1 VFRASYAAN
10 GAKQL
15 EGAAT
20 CYELFVSSAKRFPSR
35 PCLGFRR
42 RDPANP
48 QQPLPYEFLAYAEVS
63 QTVAEIH
70 GAMLQLGLRPYDH
83 VGVIGANC
91 PEWLMAM
98 EAMNRMSAVCVPL
111 YETLGE
117 NAIEYI
123 VEHSDTKLVVA
134 QGCKLPAIAKAL
146 AKGAKDVVKSG
157 VVYWGSADPKQI
169 QAIESL
175 GVSVTP
181 WGDMLEKGRKAP
193 TPEPYPPKP
202 EDLCTI
208 MYTSGTTGP
217 PKGVMITHSAMVYSI
232 SGVNA
237 FLEHHN
243 EESGPEDVFLSYLP
257 LAHIFDRLVEEYML
271 YVGGSI
277 GYWQGDVKKLMDDI
291 AALRPTVFVGV
302 PRVFERICGGICDLM
317 SKGSRVSQSIFN
329 YAFARKHYFLARG
342 FSVDQASPISDWLV
356 FNKIKARLGGR
367 VRVIISGGAP
377 LPVQAE
383 DFLRV
388 SMCAPVIQGYGL
400 TETCAASFI
409 SNPFDNRHLGTV
421 GAPLAHTDLRL
432 EAVPDMGYDPNP
444 TDGSNPRGEIL
455 IRGPGVFKG
464 YYRDEKMTLDVL
476 DADGF
481 FHTGDVGELLPW
493 GALRIIDRIKNIFK
507 LAHGEYVA
515 VERVENAY
523 KMCPVV
529 DQLWVYGSSFENF
542 LVAVVVPKE
551 PNLRQVLQQ
560 QGIVNAA
567 SMSFQ
572 QLAELPEARS
582 AVLKLLQETGKES
595 KLKGFEIIKAVHL
608 EPEPFSVENDLLTPS
623 FKLRRAPLHKKYHTV
638 LSDLYIQLKSSCI

>member
-1 VFRASYAAN
+1 MLGVEGPRSATPTRPAASLVFRASYAPN
-10 GAKQL
+10 GAPAL

-20 CYELFVSSAKRFPSR
+20 CYELFASSAKRFPSR

-70 GAMLQLGLRPYDH
+70 GAMLQVGLKPNDH

-134 QGCKLPAIAKAL
+134 QA
-146 AKGAKDVVKSG
+146 V
-157 VVYWGSADPKQI
+157 
-169 QAIESL
+169 ESL

-181 WGDMLEKGRKAP
+181 WDAMLEKGRKAP
-193 TPEPYPPKP
+193 TPEPCPPKP
-202 EDLCTI
+202 GDLCTI

-232 SGVNA
+232 SGVNS
-237 FLEHHN
+237 FLKHHN
-243 EESGPEDVFLSYLP
+243 EESGPDDVFLSYLP

-291 AALRPTVFVGV
+291 AALRPSVFVGV
-302 PRVFERICGGICDLM
+302 PRVFERICGGICDL
-317 SKGSRVSQSIFN
+317 
-329 YAFARKHYFLARG
+329 
-342 FSVDQASPISDWLV
+342 ASPISDWLV

-383 DFLRV
+383 DFMRV

-551 PNLRQVLQQ
+551 SNLRQALQQ
-560 QGIVNAA
+560 QGVASAA

-572 QLAELPEARS
+572 QLTELPEARS
-582 AVLKLLQETGKES
+582 TVLKMLQETGKES
-595 KLKGFEIIKAVHL
+595 KLKGFEMIKAVHL
-608 EPEPFSVENDLLTPS
+608 EVEPFSVENDLLTPS
-623 FKLRRAPLHKKYHTV
+623 FKLRRAPLQKKYQAV
-638 LSDLYIQLKSSCI
+638 LSDMYAQLKSGSV